1 MRKSARGQALVIIL
15 LVLAVASTV
24 VISLASRTVTDI
36 TITTKE
42 KESARAFSAAEAGIE
57 AALVGGPTQET
68 LAGGESYIV
77 AASTALGGTDFNF
90 PEEISAGETISIWF
104 VSHDAN
110 GALSCSAGPCFS
122 GSQIDVCWG
131 ASGTAADSSAPAIET
146 MVLYLNSAGNYGSA
160 RVARVTADPNS
171 SRRGSNSFDSQTASG
186 CTVAGKNY
194 AWKKTINFGSL
205 GIPSGSNVLQVARV
219 RMFYNTNTPHP
230 VGVVAPSSLPAQ
242 GTNVI
247 STGKAEESTR
257 KIEVF
262 RTYPDLPPIF
272 DFGFWGGGVTK
283 Q

>member
-1 MRKSARGQALVIIL
+1 MRYAAQKGQALVIIL

-68 LAGGESYIV
+68 LAGGESYV
-77 AASTALGGTDFNF
+77 AETSTAIGGTEFNF
-90 PEEISAGETISIWF
+90 PEEISAGETVSVWF
-104 VSHDAN
+104 VSHDPVT

-131 ASGTAADSSAPAIET
+131 KSGTPANSSAPAIEA
-146 MVLYLNSAGNYGSA
+146 MILYLNSAGNYGTA
-160 RVARVTADPNS
+160 RVARVTADPYS
-171 SRRGSNSFDSQTASG
+171 GHGSNFDSASSG

-194 AWKKTINFGSL
+194 AWKKNISFGSL

-219 RMFYNTNTPHP
+219 KMFYNINEPHP

-242 GTNVI
+242 GTNVV

-262 RTYPDLPPIF
+262 RTFPDVPPVF
-272 DFGFWGGGVTK
+272 DFGAWGGGITK
-283 Q
+283 P